1 MPRRMG
7 LASGTPSNRPA
18 SVELGV
24 FPKKHPSLH
33 EEGGAWPFMKG
44 PPTDE
49 PSLEDIL
56 ARDFAELKIGEKNL
70 NPKPAEKTPK
80 KESINE
86 TKPRVYNQRID
97 AVEERD
103 AFVVKAPKKS
113 QDEPA
118 KRPSKTILAKPSAEA
133 GDDFDVDW

>member
-1 MPRRMG
+1 
-7 LASGTPSNRPA
+7 
-18 SVELGV
+18 
-24 FPKKHPSLH
+24 
-33 EEGGAWPFMKG
+33 MKG

-56 ARDFAELKIGEKNL
+56 ARDFAELKVGEKNL
-70 NPKPAEKTPK
+70 SPEPVEKSPK
-80 KESINE
+80 KQPLNE

-118 KRPSKTILAKPSAEA
+118 ERPSKTILAKPSAEA

>member
-1 MPRRMG
+1 
-7 LASGTPSNRPA
+7 
-18 SVELGV
+18 
-24 FPKKHPSLH
+24 
-33 EEGGAWPFMKG
+33 MKG

-70 NPKPAEKTPK
+70 NPEPAEKTPK
-80 KESINE
+80 KQSLNE

>member
-1 MPRRMG
+1 MPRRMR

-70 NPKPAEKTPK
+70 NPEPAEKTPK
-80 KESINE
+80 KKSLNE